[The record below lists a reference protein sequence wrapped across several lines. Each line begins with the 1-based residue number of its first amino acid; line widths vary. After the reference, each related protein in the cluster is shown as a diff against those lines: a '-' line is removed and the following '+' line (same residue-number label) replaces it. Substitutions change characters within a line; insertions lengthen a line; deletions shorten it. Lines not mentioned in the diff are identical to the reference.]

1 MTAKFLVVLFPIL
14 MTACNE
20 NKTPAYWEKKN
31 FERAQELAQL
41 FEART
46 FVNNQGEQLLYR
58 LLKPLNYDP
67 QKKYPLVVC
76 LHHGGVHGNDNI
88 AQLSSEPA
96 PLLSNAVNRS
106 KYAAFL
112 FVPQCPKGSQFGG
125 LPNFSI
131 DSLVFE
137 AIGALEKEFSVDT
150 TRRYVTGISGGG
162 FGSWYF
168 ICTRPKMFA
177 AAIPICGGGDPE
189 FAKQIKDIPVWAFHG
204 EKDTDVP
211 VEYARNM
218 IEAIK
223 KEGGNPKY
231 TEFAGAGHYIWD
243 RVENTPGLIDWLFAQ
258 KRYMDRQ

>member
-1 MTAKFLVVLFPIL
+1 MPTKVLVVLFAAL
-14 MTACNE
+14 MASCSE
-20 NKTPAYWEKKN
+20 NKTPAYWEKWN
-31 FERAQELAQL
+31 FERAQKLAQL

-58 LLKPLNYDP
+58 LLKPLNYDAK
-67 QKKYPLVVC
+67 KKYPLVVC

-96 PLLSNAVNRS
+96 PLLSNPINRS
-106 KYAAFL
+106 KYPAFL

-125 LPNFSI
+125 IPNFSI

-137 AIGALEKEFSVDT
+137 AIGALEKEFKIDT
-150 TRRYVTGISGGG
+150 SRRYVAGISGGG
-162 FGSWYF
+162 FGTWHF

-177 AAIPICGGGDPE
+177 AAIPICGGGDPG

-204 EKDTDVP
+204 EKDTNVP
-211 VEYARNM
+211 VAYSKDM
-218 IEAIK
+218 IEAMK

-231 TEFAGAGHYIWD
+231 TEFACAGHYIWD
-243 RVENTPGLIDWLFAQ
+243 RVENTPGLLDWLFAQ

>member
-1 MTAKFLVVLFPIL
+1 MPTKVLVVLFAAI
-14 MTACNE
+14 MASCSE
-20 NKTPAYWEKKN
+20 NKTPAYWEKWN
-31 FERAQELAQL
+31 FERAQKLAQL

-46 FVNNQGEQLLYR
+46 FVNNQGKQLLYR

-88 AQLSSEPA
+88 SQLSSEPA
-96 PLLSNAVNRS
+96 PLLSNPINRL
-106 KYAAFL
+106 KYPGFL

-125 LPNFSI
+125 L
-131 DSLVFE
+131 
-137 AIGALEKEFSVDT
+137 EKEFRIDT
-150 TRRYVTGISGGG
+150 SRRYVAGISGGG
-162 FGSWYF
+162 FGSWHF

-204 EKDTDVP
+204 EKDTNVP
-211 VEYARNM
+211 VEYSKGM
-218 IEAIK
+218 IAAIK

-258 KRYMDRQ
+258 KQYMGRQ

>member
-1 MTAKFLVVLFPIL
+1 MAKNVLVVLFAII
-14 MTACNE
+14 MTACSE
-20 NKTPAYWEKKN
+20 NKTQANWEKWN
-31 FERAQELAQL
+31 FERAQKLAQL

-46 FVNNQGEQLLYR
+46 FANNQGEQLLYR

-67 QKKYPLVVC
+67 QIKYPLVVC

-96 PLLSNAVNRS
+96 PLLSDSINRLKFPS
-106 KYAAFL
+106 FL

-125 LPNFSI
+125 SVDFSI

-137 AIGALEKEFSVDT
+137 AIGALENEFNIDT
-150 TRRYVTGISGGG
+150 SRRYVAGISGGG
-162 FGSWYF
+162 VGSWHF

-177 AAIPICGGGDPE
+177 AAIPICGGGDPA

-204 EKDTDVP
+204 EKDTDIP
-211 VEYARNM
+211 VEYSRNM

-223 KEGGNPKY
+223 NGGGNPKY
-231 TEFAGAGHYIWD
+231 TEFAGKGHNIWD
-243 RVENTPGLIDWLFAQ
+243 RVENTPGLLDWLFSQ
-258 KRYMDRQ
+258 KR